1 MIYVLQWPKPD
12 APVAWFA
19 YDEADLAGKL
29 APATGLQPWQMHDAA
44 TPRELLD
51 VLDLTPEDP
60 QALEDCPAICELGEA
75 HGWDTLLYRADA
87 LLGPGVWRREPVDG
101 RSALGAAL
109 AAHGGGHIYW
119 NDTEAV
125 RAFEGADPRIA
136 GREGWRARR
145 ALYLQLVALEVL
157 ADDQ

>member
-1 MIYVLQWPKPD
+1 MIYVLQWPRPE

-19 YDEADLAGKL
+19 YDEGDLAGKL
-29 APATGLQPWQMHDAA
+29 APAIGLEPWQVHDAA

-51 VLDLTPEDP
+51 VLDLAPDDPRAQAVCPELI
-60 QALEDCPAICELGEA
+60 ALGLA

-87 LLGPGVWRREPVDG
+87 LLGQGVWRREPVDG

-109 AAHGGGHIYW
+109 AAQGDGLIYW
-119 NDTEAV
+119 SEREAIA
-125 RAFEGADPRIA
+125 AFEGADPRIA
-136 GREGWRARR
+136 GRDGWRARR